1 MSEVSARNERSSA
14 HRLDI
19 QGLRAI
25 AVLVVVAFHAGLPM
39 PGGFVGV
46 DIFFVISGFVIT
58 AMLLRERESL
68 GRVRWGRFYARRF
81 KRLTPALALT
91 VGLVLLGS
99 LVFDSP
105 LGNQRETALTGLGAM
120 LLVANVVIARS
131 TGDYF
136 DAPAE
141 ANPLLHT
148 WSLSV
153 EEQFYLVFPMLMLLG
168 WLITKRLGRP
178 IVALVI
184 AIGSMGLVSFSLA
197 MAGAFGVEMPFMPE
211 TFVGFYGPVTRAWEF
226 AAGALLAL
234 AGHRLVVRSRSW
246 SHAVGLTGA
255 VLVALSLWLIDA
267 ETPFPGPWTLLPV
280 VGTLLLIAAGSH
292 DTLLRRILQSP
303 LMVSIGDRSY
313 SLYLWHWPAI
323 VFAGL
328 LVSRSPLVL
337 TLAALL
343 SVVPAWLSYRWLE
356 QPIRLLDVE
365 RGWPMARLVS
375 AVVLPVVVASAFLH
389 YASQRNLWNP
399 TLAEYDAAIAPAHA
413 GAAADCNRVGWKYPE
428 RCTWNADAGGAPI
441 YLVGDSNA
449 DHLSEA
455 VIAAA
460 DEMSRPVVNLTSSGC
475 AFLPPLPTIH
485 PVGDSLTTEDCV
497 SASRGVMRFLDHAD
511 PGLVVL
517 SNSYWQYLYTDMA
530 RFKYPQ
536 GVNEADPQA
545 KLDALSSAL
554 TATIHS
560 VEDLGHKMLL
570 VQTIPSWGEPSPLRW
585 EQCSLLKVTS
595 NACLRSMRTDSLP
608 GRQDEV
614 AKVISSV
621 AAATD
626 TPVVDLAPELCPAGV
641 CRNVT
646 KRGFVVYRD
655 STHVTVDQSKALS
668 GVFLQAMR

>member
-1 MSEVSARNERSSA
+1 
-14 HRLDI
+14 
-19 QGLRAI
+19 
-25 AVLVVVAFHAGLPM
+25 
-39 PGGFVGV
+39 
-46 DIFFVISGFVIT
+46 
-58 AMLLRERESL
+58 
-68 GRVRWGRFYARRF
+68 
-81 KRLTPALALT
+81 
-91 VGLVLLGS
+91 
-99 LVFDSP
+99 
-105 LGNQRETALTGLGAM
+105 M
-120 LLVANVVIARS
+120 LLVANIVIARS

-178 IVALVI
+178 IVALII
-184 AIGSMGLVSFSLA
+184 AIGSMGSVSFSLA

-211 TFVGFYGPVTRAWEF
+211 TFVGIYGPVTRTWEF

-246 SHAVGLTGA
+246 SHAVGLTG
-255 VLVALSLWLIDA
+255 VVMVALSLWLIDG
-267 ETPFPGPWTLLPV
+267 ETSFPGPWTLLPV
-280 VGTLLLIAAGSH
+280 IGTLFLIAAGSH

-303 LMVSIGDRSY
+303 PMVSIGDRSY

-356 QPIRLLDVE
+356 QPIRLLDIE

-399 TLAEYDAAIAPAHA
+399 TLAKYGAAIAPVHA
-413 GAAADCNRVGWKYPE
+413 GSATGCDLVGWKFPD

-460 DEMSRPVVNLTSSGC
+460 NELSRPVVNVTSSGC
-475 AFLPPLPTIH
+475 APLQSLSTVR
-485 PVGDSLTTEDCV
+485 PVGASVTSEDCAI
-497 SASRGVMRFLDHAD
+497 ASRGATRFLDRAD
-511 PGLVVL
+511 PGLVIF
-517 SNSYWQYLYTDMA
+517 SNSYWQYLFTD
-530 RFKYPQ
+530 RLKFKYSQ
-536 GVNEADPQA
+536 GLNETDPQA

-554 TATIHS
+554 TATIRS
-560 VEDLGHKMLL
+560 FEDQGHKVLL

-595 NACLRSMRTDSLP
+595 NACRRSMQTDSLP
-608 GRQDEV
+608 GRQNEV
-614 AKVISSV
+614 ARVISSV
-621 AAATD
+621 AADTD
-626 TPVVDLAPELCPAGV
+626 TPVVDLSPELCPAGV

-668 GVFLQAMR
+668 GVFLQEMR

>member
-1 MSEVSARNERSSA
+1 VSEVSARNERSSA

-120 LLVANVVIARS
+120 LLVANIVIARS

-178 IVALVI
+178 IVALII
-184 AIGSMGLVSFSLA
+184 AIGTMGLVSFSLA
-197 MAGAFGVEMPFMPE
+197 MAGAFGVEVPFMPE
-211 TFVGFYGPVTRAWEF
+211 TFVGFYGPGTRAWEF
-226 AAGALLAL
+226 AAGAMLAL
-234 AGHRLVVRSRSW
+234 AGHRLVLRKQSC
-246 SHAVGLTGA
+246 SHAVGMTGA
-255 VLVALSLWLIDA
+255 VMVALSLWLIDG

-280 VGTLLLIAAGSH
+280 IGTLFLIAAGSH

-303 LMVSIGDRSY
+303 PMVSIGDLSY

-356 QPIRLLDVE
+356 QPIRLLDIE

-399 TLAEYDAAIAPAHA
+399 TLAKNDAAIAPVHA
-413 GAAADCNRVGWKYPE
+413 GSATGCDLVGWKFPD

-460 DEMSRPVVNLTSSGC
+460 NELSRPVVNVTSSGC
-475 AFLPPLPTIH
+475 APLQSLSTVR
-485 PVGDSLTTEDCV
+485 PVGASVTSEDCAI
-497 SASRGVMRFLDHAD
+497 ASRGATRFLDRAD

-554 TATIHS
+554 SATIHS
-560 VEDLGHKMLL
+560 VEDLGHKVLL
-570 VQTIPSWGEPSPLRW
+570 VQTVPSWGEPFPLRW
-585 EQCSLLKVTS
+585 EGV
-595 NACLRSMRTDSLP
+595 RS
-608 GRQDEV
+608 
-614 AKVISSV
+614 
-621 AAATD
+621 
-626 TPVVDLAPELCPAGV
+626 
-641 CRNVT
+641 
-646 KRGFVVYRD
+646 
-655 STHVTVDQSKALS
+655 
-668 GVFLQAMR
+668 